1 VIDPDLN
8 DGVMRGFSWK
18 GAIGEPGPECLGDDI
33 LAALADG
40 TLDPPARGE
49 ATMHLAQ
56 CGFCRSSVASLARA
70 LGDPA
75 VAAAALAVDR
85 APSRRLVRV
94 AVPAAAAA
102 VLLIAILGR
111 QGTVERSPPT
121 HREPVST
128 AVDQPSAMSPL
139 GAGAR
144 PEWLRWGAVPG
155 ADRYRV
161 TLFHTDGRVLYEL
174 ELRDTAAALPD
185 SLGLTPG
192 KSYLWK
198 VQARTGWDRWS
209 SSRLFEFSIARD
221 PAR

>member
-1 VIDPDLN
+1 VIDPELN
-8 DGVMRGFSWK
+8 EVMRAFRWK
-18 GAIGEPGPECLGDDI
+18 GVIGEPGPRCLGDDI

-40 TLDPPARGE
+40 TLDPPARRE
-49 ATMHLAQ
+49 AMMHLAQ

-85 APSRRLVRV
+85 APGRRFVRL

-111 QGTVERSPPT
+111 QGTVGRSSPI
-121 HREPVST
+121 HRAPVIS
-128 AVDQPSAMSPL
+128 AVDQPVAISPL

-144 PEWLRWGAVPG
+144 PEWLRWGAVVG

-161 TLFHTDGRVLYEL
+161 TLFQADGRVLYVL
-174 ELRDTAAALPD
+174 ELRDTAAAVPD
-185 SLGLTPG
+185 SIGLIPG
-192 KSYLWK
+192 SSYVWM
-198 VQARTGWDRWS
+198 VEARTGWDRWS
-209 SSRLFEFSIARD
+209 SSRLFQFAVSRD
-221 PAR
+221 SAP